1 MNNVHFYKVE
11 SVIISLLFIRDSNNL
26 KQEKQEIKSMKV
38 NTSTYRKNSQEPVLV
53 KFNYMHIIKG
63 NVKQAGRLKTGKL

>member
-1 MNNVHFYKVE
+1 MNNVRFYKVE

-53 KFNYMHIIKG
+53 KFTYMHIIKG
-63 NVKQAGRLKTGKL
+63 NVSS